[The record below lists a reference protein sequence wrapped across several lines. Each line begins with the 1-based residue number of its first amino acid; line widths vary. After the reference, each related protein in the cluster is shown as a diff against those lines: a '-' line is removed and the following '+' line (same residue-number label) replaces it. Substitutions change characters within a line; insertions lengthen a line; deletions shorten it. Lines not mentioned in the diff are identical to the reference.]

1 MQAANNALWCTSH
14 CSRAWCYCCSL
25 MSLSLGGKH
34 QGHKD
39 GPCTSFLEMKATET
53 SVKLPN
59 TTLPPKNVTFR
70 GNHEGLCPSP
80 AACSRR
86 ALLSPSFPTFQF
98 SPNFRR
104 PLTRSGR
111 PTSNLGCATHR
122 AEKLLIPVSGNRDI
136 FIRRALLKFW
146 WPLLPC
152 SNGLLNAPSLIFKI
166 FIPLLFF
173 HALHKPSLEYR
184 L

>member
-1 MQAANNALWCTSH
+1 MHEPLQQSVVLLLQSHEPLTGRETPRAQRWSMHFLFGKEGNRNISEAA
-14 CSRAWCYCCSL
+14 
-25 MSLSLGGKH
+25 KH
-34 QGHKD
+34 H
-39 GPCTSFLEMKATET
+39 S
-53 SVKLPN
+53 
-59 TTLPPKNVTFR
+59 PPKNVTFR

-136 FIRRALLKFW
+136 FIRRALLKF
-146 WPLLPC
+146 
-152 SNGLLNAPSLIFKI
+152 
-166 FIPLLFF
+166 
-173 HALHKPSLEYR
+173 
-184 L
+184 